1 MRNYQLSPEC
11 DALLRS
17 VYQGPLDEPLWH
29 NFLTH
34 LREAVS
40 ASFATLILRPP
51 REGEPG
57 VVLNALIISPE
68 VLHSY
73 SETYFALDP
82 FVDLPLGEVV
92 TLKEFM
98 PTKELHQ
105 TDYYQQYM
113 APIGVAQIM
122 GADIS
127 DEHGLNARLRLT
139 RSAAQ
144 PAFGEKEK
152 SVIRMLLPHLGQ
164 AIGLYSRLE
173 RVEAVGAVFEDV
185 VDQLAVGT
193 IILDERGQVI
203 RFNDAAAELL
213 AGDKGLAI
221 VDGKLAVGNRQENQ
235 LFREVVEQVLE
246 AHMRSEPTL
255 VKAFRTEQAPGLM
268 RLGMLIKPL
277 PINSSPE
284 TRSHPSVAVFISDPE
299 QRRSVPKHILSALF
313 GFTPAESSLALLL
326 ANGLTLD
333 EASAELG
340 ISRNTAK
347 SHLSAIFAKTGV
359 TRQTKLVQL
368 ILKSVA
374 PMGPAQTLDPSS

>member
-1 MRNYQLSPEC
+1 MSGYRLSPQC

-17 VYQGPLDEPLWH
+17 VYQGPLDDPLWH
-29 NFLTH
+29 TFLTR
-34 LREAVS
+34 LREAVA
-40 ASFATLILRPP
+40 ASFATLVLRPP

-57 VVLNALIISPE
+57 VVLNALIVSPE

-73 SETYFALDP
+73 SETYFAFDP

-98 PTKELHQ
+98 PSEQLHQ
-105 TDYYQQYM
+105 TEYYRQYM
-113 APIGVAQIM
+113 APIGVDQIM
-122 GADIS
+122 GADIT
-127 DEHGLNARLRLT
+127 DESGLNARLRVT
-139 RSAAQ
+139 RGAGQ
-144 PAFGEKEK
+144 PEFGEAEK
-152 SVIRMLLPHLGQ
+152 SVIRMLLPHLSQ

-173 RVEAVGAVFEDV
+173 RVETVRAVYEDA

-193 IILDERGQVI
+193 IILDERGHVI
-203 RFNDAAAELL
+203 RINDAATELL
-213 AGDKGLAI
+213 DGDKGLAV
-221 VDGKLAVGNRQENQ
+221 VDGKLTVGNRHENQ
-235 LFREVVEQVLE
+235 LFREVVEQVLQ

-277 PINSSPE
+277 PMNGSAGIS
-284 TRSHPSVAVFISDPE
+284 SHPSVAVFISDPQ
-299 QRRSVPKHILSALF
+299 QRRAVPKYILGELF

-347 SHLSAIFAKTGV
+347 SHLSAIFAKAGV

-374 PMGPAQTLDPSS
+374 PMSPEQTLEPPA